1 MAVHMHVSTIQEL
14 KAQLENPTP
23 ETVRARVRELFG
35 DPGKAESWLD
45 HRRAIFDGKS
55 PNEIIESGDP
65 DQMRRVLVI
74 LGRIEAGAI
83 S

>member
-1 MAVHMHVSTIQEL
+1 MAVRTHVSTIEEL

-23 ETVRARVRELFG
+23 ETVRARAREVFG
-35 DPGKAESWLD
+35 DHAKADSWLG

-55 PNEIIESGDP
+55 PNEMIDSGDP